1 MREKNKKQ
9 SLRTA
14 ICLML
19 VLVMFV
25 TILPENVQAASS
37 AASFT
42 TDLVDLN
49 GWEMIRAYGKA
60 GKGRSK
66 FSKYLAGYSGRR
78 DGLCHRQQIHL

>member
-60 GKGRSK
+60 GKGGVVFQVPRWVFRK
-66 FSKYLAGYSGRR
+66 ERR
-78 DGLCHRQQIHL
+78 FMS